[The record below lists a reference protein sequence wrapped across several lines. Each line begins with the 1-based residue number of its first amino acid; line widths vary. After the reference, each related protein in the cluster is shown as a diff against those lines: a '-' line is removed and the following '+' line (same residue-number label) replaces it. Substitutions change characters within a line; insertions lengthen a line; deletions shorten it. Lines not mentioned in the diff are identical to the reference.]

1 MIQNIKVDVIYYKCP
16 TDFEME
22 FNLCGCCRM
31 RMLTDKTADRSGF
44 IRALSR
50 AVSRSRVIICSGPLF
65 DAEGLIRSVAAAI
78 GKPLETVDS
87 AAYGIRGNA
96 RVEIIKGS
104 MPLVS
109 TDGMFGGCII
119 ESGPQSI
126 VILTESRSIRKSLM
140 NDLIHPYIE
149 ELSRAVA
156 ERLRPSQTAEHIA
169 PPAAAVI
176 PEPIAPDIK
185 PDLKTEKILP
195 DETSVSDEP
204 PEEISEETVTEP
216 DDSYISEVV
225 EETDT
230 ETDSFPENSA
240 SGEQEIPEN
249 EEDTEKEDEQPE
261 KIPESEEI
269 QETEDTDGAG
279 QIDINTFSG
288 NIDKQENEDAS
299 DTAERQDDSA
309 EEDVIPDGQY
319 EPELYIEPE
328 RVKFSRKN
336 YYENSYGD
344 MDENAG
350 YVTGDGEEHLPHR
363 GSMRIA
369 VTVVLLILLIA
380 VIVLL
385 YLLVFEP
392 LRAGISPA
400 EYINSL
406 FGSSSSSSG
415 LGV

>member
-31 RMLTDKTADRSGF
+31 RMLTDKTADRTGF

-65 DAEGLIRSVAAAI
+65 DTEGLIRSVAAAI

-156 ERLRPSQTAEHIA
+156 ERLRSSQTTEHIT

-176 PEPIAPDIK
+176 PEPIVPEIK
-185 PDLKTEKILP
+185 PDLKTEEILP
-195 DETSVSDEP
+195 DETPVPDEP
-204 PEEISEETVTEP
+204 PEETGTEP
-216 DDSYISEVV
+216 DDSYTAEAV
-225 EETDT
+225 EETDAGA
-230 ETDSFPENSA
+230 DSFSENPVSM
-240 SGEQEIPEN
+240 EQKIPEN
-249 EEDTEKEDEQPE
+249 EEVTEKENEQPE
-261 KIPESEEI
+261 KISGNEEI
-269 QETEDTDGAG
+269 QETEDTDEAG

-288 NIDKQENEDAS
+288 NIDNQENNDVS
-299 DTAERQDDSA
+299 DTAERQEDSV

-319 EPELYIEPE
+319 EPELYVEPGK
-328 RVKFSRKN
+328 VKFSRKN

-344 MDENAG
+344 MDDNSG
-350 YVTGDGEEHLPHR
+350 YITGDGEEHLPQR